1 MLLSDIRED
10 LVANASLL
18 ITRRIL
24 IESLIDFKTLDDRTH
39 RRFLNNLISE
49 AKSIKFV

>member
-1 MLLSDIRED
+1 MPLSNVIEG

-24 IESLIDFKTLDDRTH
+24 IESLIVFKTLDD
-39 RRFLNNLISE
+39 LLIE
-49 AKSIKFV
+49 DL